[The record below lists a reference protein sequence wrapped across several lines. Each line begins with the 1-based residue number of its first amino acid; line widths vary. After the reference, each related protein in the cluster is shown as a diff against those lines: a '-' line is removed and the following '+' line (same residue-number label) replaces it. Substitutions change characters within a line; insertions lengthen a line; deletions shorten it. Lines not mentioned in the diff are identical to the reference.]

1 MNTEITLLKW
11 PGEEDWMFAKS
22 CALVTIGKH
31 SGKAPDME
39 WKHKMLRAKH
49 SPIRTLNFAFYLHN
63 VPYYVSTHLARHVHS
78 VPFIKSQRN
87 DRQSDYDRNA
97 ARQDEPVDMIWYMN
111 AEELL
116 TVASKRLCRKADE
129 TTRGIVKLMCCL
141 VADLCP
147 EFRGLMAPAVC
158 VYVRVPGNGAVQGG
172 TGMTYM
178 EAWKLMAPQ
187 LRPETDEQINAYI
200 MLFGAVKIASKKE
213 EQHGKA
219 GKADQEQ
226 QPTVL

>member
-39 WKHKMLRAKH
+39 WKHRMLRAKH

-97 ARQDEPVDMIWYMN
+97 ARQDAPVDMIWYMN

-116 TVASKRLCRKADE
+116 TVAGKRLCRKADE
-129 TTRGIVKLMCCL
+129 TTRGVVKLMCCL
-141 VADLCP
+141 VADRCP
-147 EFRGLMAPAVC
+147 EFCGLMAPPCAFMGEC
-158 VYVRVPGNGAVQGG
+158 PEMEPCAEGQG
-172 TGMTYM
+172 
-178 EAWKLMAPQ
+178 
-187 LRPETDEQINAYI
+187 
-200 MLFGAVKIASKKE
+200 
-213 EQHGKA
+213 
-219 GKADQEQ
+219 
-226 QPTVL
+226 

>member
-11 PGEEDWMFAKS
+11 PGDEDWMFAKS

-39 WKHKMLRAKH
+39 WKHRMLRAKH

-97 ARQDEPVDMIWYMN
+97 ARQDAPK
-111 AEELL
+111 ELETKL
-116 TVASKRLCRKADE
+116 YTVRKE
-129 TTRGIVKLMCCL
+129 LKNCYENC
-141 VADLCP
+141 
-147 EFRGLMAPAVC
+147 
-158 VYVRVPGNGAVQGG
+158 
-172 TGMTYM
+172 
-178 EAWKLMAPQ
+178 
-187 LRPETDEQINAYI
+187 
-200 MLFGAVKIASKKE
+200 FGAVGD
-213 EQHGKA
+213 H
-219 GKADQEQ
+219 AD
-226 QPTVL
+226 TGA

>member
-39 WKHKMLRAKH
+39 WKHRMLRAKH

-97 ARQDEPVDMIWYMN
+97 ARQDAPAPSMSDSFRFVLAQLY
-111 AEELL
+111 A
-116 TVASKRLCRKADE
+116 ASDPATQE
-129 TTRGIVKLMCCL
+129 IVKRMRTL
-141 VADLCP
+141 VVDQCP
-147 EFRGLMAPAVC
+147 EFRGLMAPPCAFMDEC
-158 VYVRVPGNGAVQGG
+158 PE
-172 TGMTYM
+172 M
-178 EAWKLMAPQ
+178 EPC
-187 LRPETDEQINAYI
+187 
-200 MLFGAVKIASKKE
+200 KE
-213 EQHGKA
+213 GQA
-219 GKADQEQ
+219 
-226 QPTVL
+226 

>member
-39 WKHKMLRAKH
+39 WKHRMLRAKH

-63 VPYYVSTHLARHVHS
+63 VPYYVSTHLAR
-78 VPFIKSQRN
+78 
-87 DRQSDYDRNA
+87 
-97 ARQDEPVDMIWYMN
+97 QDAPVDMIWYMN

-129 TTRGIVKLMCCL
+129 TTRGVVKLMCCL

-147 EFRGLMAPAVC
+147 EFRGLMAPPCAFMDEC
-158 VYVRVPGNGAVQGG
+158 PE
-172 TGMTYM
+172 M
-178 EAWKLMAPQ
+178 EPC
-187 LRPETDEQINAYI
+187 
-200 MLFGAVKIASKKE
+200 KE
-213 EQHGKA
+213 RQ
-219 GKADQEQ
+219 
-226 QPTVL
+226 T

>member
-78 VPFIKSQRN
+78 VPFVKSQRN
-87 DRQSDYDRNA
+87 DRQSEYDRNA
-97 ARQDEPVDMIWYMN
+97 ARQDAPVDMIWYMN

-129 TTRGIVKLMCCL
+129 TTRRVVKLMCCL

-147 EFRGLMAPAVC
+147 EFRGLMAPPCAFMDEC
-158 VYVRVPGNGAVQGG
+158 PE
-172 TGMTYM
+172 M
-178 EAWKLMAPQ
+178 EPC
-187 LRPETDEQINAYI
+187 
-200 MLFGAVKIASKKE
+200 KE
-213 EQHGKA
+213 GQA
-219 GKADQEQ
+219 
-226 QPTVL
+226 

>member
-11 PGEEDWMFAKS
+11 PGEEDWMFAKN

-39 WKHKMLRAKH
+39 WKHRMLRAKH

-78 VPFIKSQRN
+78 VPFVKSQRN
-87 DRQSDYDRNA
+87 DRQSEYDRNA
-97 ARQDEPVDMIWYMN
+97 ARQDAPVDMIWYMN

-129 TTRGIVKLMCCL
+129 TTRGVVKLMCCL
-141 VADLCP
+141 VADRCP
-147 EFRGLMAPAVC
+147 EFRGLMAPPCAFMDEC
-158 VYVRVPGNGAVQGG
+158 PE
-172 TGMTYM
+172 M
-178 EAWKLMAPQ
+178 EPC
-187 LRPETDEQINAYI
+187 
-200 MLFGAVKIASKKE
+200 KE
-213 EQHGKA
+213 GQA
-219 GKADQEQ
+219 
-226 QPTVL
+226 

>member
-1 MNTEITLLKW
+1 
-11 PGEEDWMFAKS
+11 MFAKS

-97 ARQDEPVDMIWYMN
+97 ARQDAPVDMIWYMRTRKNCLRSPASACAARQTRQHRRSSRGCGRLWSTN
-111 AEELL
+111 ARNF
-116 TVASKRLCRKADE
+116 AA
-129 TTRGIVKLMCCL
+129 
-141 VADLCP
+141 
-147 EFRGLMAPAVC
+147 
-158 VYVRVPGNGAVQGG
+158 
-172 TGMTYM
+172 
-178 EAWKLMAPQ
+178 
-187 LRPETDEQINAYI
+187 
-200 MLFGAVKIASKKE
+200 
-213 EQHGKA
+213 
-219 GKADQEQ
+219 
-226 QPTVL
+226 